1 MSNYPA
7 YLIESP
13 FCANGDKTIPP
24 LTAQAAGDGHFSQQ
38 EGFGVLNSTPIEDGG
53 IPPYRGDMNGAL
65 YLTSQL
71 LFWYQQG
78 GIMRWVSTLSYEPGN
93 EVLHNGVK
101 YRCKQQC
108 KNIAPPNK
116 TYWHNVD
123 VTVPAGAVVPFAN
136 VSVNSAGNPTFWGDS
151 TPDTGWILC
160 DGRATGIAGLNAPD
174 LINRCIRGSTPA
186 NSDQTG
192 GADSVQLSI
201 ANLPAHSHG
210 VTSVS
215 TEGAHTHERGTME
228 ITGTLR
234 NAAFDTAVGDGAF
247 ATARDTQNSGGG
259 DNTSLMKKKV
269 TFTASSGW
277 EGETSLNG
285 AHSHSVTIGST
296 GSSTAVDIKPRF
308 YTLAYFMRLPE

>member
-24 LTAQAAGDGHFSQQ
+24 LTALDAGDGHFSQQ

-65 YLTSQL
+65 FLISQL

-78 GIMRWVSTLSYEPGN
+78 GVMRWNSTLTYESGN
-93 EVLHNGVK
+93 EVIHNGVK

-160 DGRATGIAGLNAPD
+160 DGRATGITGVNTPNLV
-174 LINRCIRGSTPA
+174 NRCIRGSTPA
-186 NSDQTG
+186 NSGQTG
-192 GADSVQLSI
+192 GADSVTLAVS
-201 ANLPAHSHG
+201 NLPSHSHG
-210 VTSVS
+210 ASVT
-215 TEGAHTHERGTME
+215 EAGDHTHTRGTMD
-228 ITGTLR
+228 ITGKTGTCSYG
-234 NAAFDTAVGDGAF
+234 AGPTA
-247 ATARDTQNSGGG
+247 SGGFFKYG
-259 DNTSLMKKKV
+259 TDWGA
-269 TFTASSGW
+269 ASTDRGNQVIEFQASRSW
-277 EGETSLNG
+277 EGETSQNG

-296 GSSTAVDIKPRF
+296 GSGTAVDIKPRF